1 MRTWIPRA
9 AYDHPVTVLMGFL
22 AMTVLGVL
30 AYTRIPIQLMPEGFA
45 SHYLWVQIPF
55 ANATP
60 GETDEL
66 VVRPVLE
73 QLSTLSGIKKIDSEA
88 DSNSAGF
95 DLEFYPSADMND
107 GYNDVVDRI
116 ERAMPELPT
125 EIKRY
130 WIYKFSPTDEPVLWL
145 GVTFPDDMEDPWHTV
160 EKVVIPKVDR
170 VPGVATVDTY
180 GLDQRRVFVDYDR
193 EQLVEHAV
201 DLGDVQRKLQT
212 DNFQMSGGRVQDAG
226 RVVNVRSLA
235 RLDDPD
241 QLTHWPAR
249 ADGLQLGDFADVSI
263 RQVTTG
269 DIGRVNGRNA
279 AALGIR
285 KESNAN
291 TVDVTRAVSQVLD
304 GLAHDPSAGGLQFFP
319 FFDQG
324 KLISESLGQLQEALI
339 EGGVL
344 SVLILWLFL
353 REWRMTMLVSA
364 SIPFSLLVT
373 VAILWMNGSS
383 MNLVAMMGL
392 MLAVGMVADDAIVV
406 VEAIYLRRARGQDTR
421 TAAIEGT
428 GEVGLAILA
437 ATAASMVVFLPVIL
451 MTENADLGVLMAVLG
466 LPVVWARAVSLLVA
480 WVFMPLAT
488 RFVTTAQ
495 IRPDPAWLAWFTK
508 RYASLLGVA
517 MRRRADSA
525 MFLLATL
532 LVTGAIAGRG
542 VKCSPGGQGGIND
555 FSVRFTVPAD
565 ATFPERDAI
574 VHRFEGWIE
583 SHRKDW
589 GVDVYRATLDNGS
602 MRGRLS
608 VYLVDDP
615 PLSNEEV
622 VDAAKAQLPKDI
634 PGVTASIGWDNQ
646 SGDDDR
652 VTLTVYGEDTEVLN
666 TLGEEIARRVQDVKG
681 VLSTT
686 VGDSDGSRREIQLH
700 PDKDALRRYG
710 VDASTVG
717 NTIAFAM
724 RGSTLNPLV
733 QGDDELEVETRLSV
747 ADRSDVGTLLDF
759 PIFSPATQGI
769 VPARALTQVSY
780 GSGPSKI
787 QRTDGRT
794 AQAVTLDLTKGADKA
809 EVVPAVHAALADMV
823 LPRGYTW
830 EASDWEADQDNEMQ
844 ATYFALGMSVV
855 FVYLLMGILFESW
868 MLPLA
873 ILSTLPMA
881 GIGAWWALYLT
892 STDMDTMAGLGLVVL
907 VGVVVNNGIVLIDY
921 VEQLR
926 RGGMPR
932 DEAIQVAAVRRLRP
946 ILMTAMTTIVGLFPM
961 AAGSSEF
968 VGIPY
973 APLGRTLMGGMIT
986 STLLTLL
993 FVPYV
998 YVVLDDMRASVLEG
1012 VRWALR
1018 RKS

>member
-1 MRTWIPRA
+1 MRTWIPRN
-9 AYDHPVTVLMGFL
+9 AYDRPVTVLMAFL
-22 AMTVLGVL
+22 AMLVLGVL
-30 AYTRIPIQLMPEGFA
+30 AYSRIPLQLMPEGFA
-45 SHYLWVQIPF
+45 THYLWVQIPF
-55 ANATP
+55 PNATP
-60 GETDEL
+60 DETDDL
-66 VVRPVLE
+66 VVRPILE
-73 QLSTLSGIKKIDSEA
+73 QLSTLSGIKQVESDA

-95 DLEFYPSADMND
+95 NLEFYPSVDMD
-107 GYNDVVDRI
+107 DAYNDVVDRI

-125 EIKRY
+125 DISRY

-145 GVTFPDDMEDPWHTV
+145 GVTFPEGMEDPWHTV
-160 EKVVIPKVDR
+160 EKVVIPRLDR
-170 VPGVATVDTY
+170 VAGVATVETY

-193 EQLVEHAV
+193 EQLVAHAV
-201 DLGDVQRKLQT
+201 DLGTVQRKLQA
-212 DNFQMSGGRVQDAG
+212 DNFQMSGGRVLDAG
-226 RVVNVRSLA
+226 QVVNVRSLA
-235 RLDDPD
+235 RLDDPS
-241 QLTHWPAR
+241 QLTRWPAR

-263 RQVTTG
+263 RQVSTG

-279 AALGIR
+279 ASLGIR

-291 TVDVTRAVSQVLD
+291 TVDVTREVSKVLAE
-304 GLAHDPSAGGLQFFP
+304 LAADPAAGGLQFYP

-324 KLISESLGQLQEALI
+324 KLISESLGQLQEALVL
-339 EGGVL
+339 GGIL
-344 SVLILWLFL
+344 SVLILWIFL
-353 REWRMTMLVSA
+353 REWRMTLLVSA
-364 SIPFSLLVT
+364 GIPFSLIVT
-373 VAILWMNGSS
+373 VAILWMNGNS

-406 VEAIYLRRARGQDTR
+406 VEAIYLRRARGEDTR

-428 GEVGLAILA
+428 GEVGMAILA

-480 WVFMPLAT
+480 SVFMPLAT

-495 IRPDPAWLAWFTK
+495 IRPDPAWLAWFTRK
-508 RYASLLGVA
+508 YSALLDIA

-525 MFLLATL
+525 MFLMASVLI
-532 LVTGAIAGRG
+532 TGVIAVPG
-542 VKCSPGGQGGIND
+542 VKCTSGGQGGLND
-555 FSVRFTVPAD
+555 FSVRFTVPGE
-565 ATFPERDAI
+565 ATYPERDAI
-574 VHRFEGWIE
+574 VHRFETWIE
-583 SHRKDW
+583 SHRADW
-589 GVDVYRATLDNGS
+589 GVDVYRVSLDNGS

-615 PLSNEEV
+615 PISNEEV
-622 VDAAKAQLPKDI
+622 VDAAKADLPKDL
-634 PGVTASIGWDNQ
+634 PGVTASIGWDQ
-646 SGDDDR
+646 QGGDDNR
-652 VTLTVYGEDTEVLN
+652 VTLTVYGEDTEVLR
-666 TLGEEIARRVQDVKG
+666 TLGEEIARRVQDVAG
-681 VLSTT
+681 VLSTA
-686 VGDSDGSRREIQLH
+686 VGDSDASRREIQLR
-700 PDKDALRRYG
+700 PDPDALRRYG

-733 QGDDELEVETRLSV
+733 QGADELEVETRLSF

-759 PIFSPATQGI
+759 PIFSPATMSL
-769 VPARALTQVSY
+769 VPARALTDVRY
-780 GSGPSKI
+780 GSGPSTI
-787 QRTDGRT
+787 ERIDGRT
-794 AQAVTLDLTKGADKA
+794 AQAVTVDLSKGTDKA

-830 EASDWEADQDNEMQ
+830 EAGDWAEDQANDMQ

-868 MLPLA
+868 LLPLG

-892 STDMDTMAGLGLVVL
+892 DTEMDTMAGLGLVVL

-932 DEAIQVAAVRRLRP
+932 DEAIRVAAVRRLRP
-946 ILMTAMTTIVGLFPM
+946 ILMTALTTIVGLLPM

-998 YVVLDDMRASVLEG
+998 YAVLDDMRGSVLDG

-1018 RKS
+1018 RKA

>member
-1 MRTWIPRA
+1 MRDWIPRN
-9 AYDHPVTVLMGFL
+9 AYDRPVAVLMAFL
-22 AMTVLGVL
+22 AMLVLGVM
-30 AYTRIPIQLMPEGFA
+30 AYSRIPLQLMPDGFA

-55 ANATP
+55 PNATP
-60 GETDEL
+60 GESDEL
-66 VVRPVLE
+66 IVRPILE
-73 QLSTLSGIKKIDSEA
+73 QLSTLSGIKSVDSDA
-88 DSNSAGF
+88 DSNSASF
-95 DLEFYPSADMND
+95 NLEFYPSADMD
-107 GYNDVVDRI
+107 DAYNDVVDRI

-125 EIKRY
+125 DISRY

-160 EKVVIPKVDR
+160 EKVVIPRVDR
-170 VPGVATVDTY
+170 VPGVATVETY
-180 GLDQRRVFVDYDR
+180 GLEQRRVFVDYDR
-193 EQLVEHAV
+193 EQLIAHAV

-212 DNFQMSGGRVQDAG
+212 DNFQMSGGRVEDGG

-235 RLDDPD
+235 RLDDPS
-241 QLTHWPAR
+241 QLTQWPAR
-249 ADGLQLGDFADVSI
+249 ADGLRLGDFADVSI
-263 RQVTTG
+263 RQVSSG

-279 AALGIR
+279 AALGVR

-291 TVDVTRAVSQVLD
+291 TVDVTRDVSTVLD
-304 GLAHDPSAGGLQFFP
+304 ELAHDPAAGGLQFFP

-344 SVLILWLFL
+344 SVLILWIFL
-353 REWRMTMLVSA
+353 REWRMTLLVSA

-373 VAILWMNGSS
+373 VAILWMSGSS

-495 IRPDPAWLAWFTK
+495 IRPDPAWLAWFTRK
-508 RYASLLGVA
+508 YAVLLEA
-517 MRRRADSA
+517 TMRRRVDSA
-525 MFLLATL
+525 MFLIATL
-532 LVTGAIAGRG
+532 MLTAIPMSG
-542 VKCSPGGQGGIND
+542 VKCSPGDQGGIND
-555 FSVRFTVPAD
+555 FSVRFVVPAE
-565 ATFPERDAI
+565 ASPPERDAI
-574 VHRFEGWIE
+574 VHRFETWIE
-583 SHRKDW
+583 SHRADW
-589 GVDVYRATLDNGS
+589 GIDVYRATLDYGS
-602 MRGRLS
+602 TRGRLS

-615 PLSNEEV
+615 PLSNEAI
-622 VDAAKAQLPKDI
+622 VDAAKKELPKDI
-634 PGVTASIGWDNQ
+634 PGVTASIGWDSQ
-646 SGDDDR
+646 SGDENR
-652 VTLTVYGEDTEVLN
+652 VTLTVYGDDTEVLR
-666 TLGEEIARRVQDVKG
+666 TLGEEIARRVEDVKG

-700 PDKDALRRYG
+700 PDTDALRRYG

-724 RGSTLNPLV
+724 RGSTLHPLV
-733 QGDDELEVETRLSV
+733 QGSDELEVETRLSV
-747 ADRSDVGTLLDF
+747 KDRSDVGTLLDF
-759 PIFSPATQGI
+759 PIFSPATMSL
-769 VPARALTQVSY
+769 VPARALTDVTY

-787 QRTDGRT
+787 ERTEGRT
-794 AQAVTLDLTKGADKA
+794 AQAITLDLGKGADKA

-830 EASDWEADQDNEMQ
+830 EAGDWEADQDNEMQ

-868 MLPLA
+868 TLPLA

-892 STDMDTMAGLGLVVL
+892 DTAMDTMAGLGLVVL

-932 DEAIQVAAVRRLRP
+932 DEAIQVAAARRLRP
-946 ILMTAMTTIVGLFPM
+946 ILMTALTTTVGLFPM

-998 YVVLDDMRASVLEG
+998 YVVLDDMRASALEG

-1018 RKS
+1018 RTS